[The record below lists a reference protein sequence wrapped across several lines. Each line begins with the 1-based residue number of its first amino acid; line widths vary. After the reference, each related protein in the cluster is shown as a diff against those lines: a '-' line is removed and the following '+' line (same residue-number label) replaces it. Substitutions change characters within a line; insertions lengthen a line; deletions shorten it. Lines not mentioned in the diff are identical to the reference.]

1 MRIYE
6 FFNAL
11 VIVDNISIGR
21 CTTVVHAG
29 NTPGWFMGSVKKA
42 AAVIKR
48 RASMGAGTGALLEE
62 EVVSVKKNEDNE
74 MRATIMDDAL
84 HVLDDHQDA
93 LKKLVAE
100 EAEIEFQKKKAE
112 EERLRLMMNIEG
124 KMEKKSHNV
133 WQKRHF
139 ILSTRYDDGM

>member
-1 MRIYE
+1 
-6 FFNAL
+6 
-11 VIVDNISIGR
+11 
-21 CTTVVHAG
+21 
-29 NTPGWFMGSVKKA
+29 MGSVKKA
-42 AAVIKR
+42 AEVIKR
-48 RASMGAGTGALLEE
+48 RTSMGVGTGPLLEE
-62 EVVSVKKNEDNE
+62 EVDTIKKNEDDE

-124 KMEKKSHNV
+124 RMEKKSHNV

-139 ILSTRYDDGM
+139 ILSTRYNDGM